1 MNGFHGEALSLPV
14 EEIPAL
20 AYKFDLEGAVLRAV
34 MAVESAGNG
43 YDASGRPKALFER
56 HHFHKWLL
64 KRKKLDVLAV
74 ATEANL
80 AYPKWGMKPYPKG
93 SDAVYA
99 EIEAAYEMA
108 PEEAL
113 LSTSW
118 GLGQVMG
125 SNYAMVGCKTVD
137 DMVEEAMHSEANQL
151 THMINFIKSANLL
164 DALRSKDWA
173 TFAKGYNGPGYATNH
188 YDTKLETAYQRFKI

>member
-20 AYKFDLEGAVLRAV
+20 AHKFDLEGAVLRAV
-34 MAVESAGNG
+34 VAVESAGNG
-43 YDASGRPKALFER
+43 FDAAGRPKALFER
-56 HHFHKWLL
+56 HHFHRWLT
-64 KRKKLDVLAV
+64 KRKKLEVLAV
-74 ATEANL
+74 AAEANL
-80 AYPKWGMKPYPKG
+80 AYPKWGTKPYPKG

-125 SNYAMVGCKTVD
+125 SNHALVGCKTVD

-151 THMINFIKSANLL
+151 SHMINFIESANLL
-164 DALRSKDWA
+164 DALRDRDWA
-173 TFAKGYNGPGYATNH
+173 TFAEGYNGPSYATNH
-188 YDTKLETAYQRFKI
+188 YDTKLATAYQRFAA